1 MIQHHFFSPI
11 PQTLQSFHRFSL
23 PKEYLSFLKENGAG
37 YLKKTKIKT
46 SEPTRFG
53 LEYALCNGICG
64 FTSGPYFPSILC
76 QEWEYTETGLPEY
89 LVIFFQDGPIYYCFD
104 YQQSSQTEPSIRFV
118 DTEMDQWMTIAD
130 NFSDFLNR
138 LEMTMEEVNYDSKN
152 WMTLHTLNQQIGQEN
167 LQQIDTLLEIAQEVY
182 PQLYLQWTLSILE
195 TSQNAAL
202 IDICQERFLFV
213 QTYLAMEF
221 NSYPEFEQCCQYVR
235 KN

>member
-1 MIQHHFFSPI
+1 
-11 PQTLQSFHRFSL
+11 
-23 PKEYLSFLKENGAG
+23 
-37 YLKKTKIKT
+37 
-46 SEPTRFG
+46 
-53 LEYALCNGICG
+53 
-64 FTSGPYFPSILC
+64 
-76 QEWEYTETGLPEY
+76 
-89 LVIFFQDGPIYYCFD
+89 
-104 YQQSSQTEPSIRFV
+104 
-118 DTEMDQWMTIAD
+118 MTIAD

-167 LQQIDTLLEIAQEVY
+167 LKQIDTLLEIAQEVY